1 MRASLLFVFFF
12 LVVLQVVVFP
22 IILFIDCQRSH
33 AIYLKMIDL
42 KNMKALLFFLFIPV
56 LFLEVVVFPFLIF
69 VDTQWFHCYTRLKLV
84 CMLITKKD
92 I

>member
-1 MRASLLFVFFF
+1 MRASLLFVFFV

-22 IILFIDCQRSH
+22 IVLFIDLQRFHVYSP
-33 AIYLKMIDL
+33 KTVDL
-42 KNMKALLFFLFIPV
+42 KNMKASLLFLFVPV
-56 LFLEVVVFPFLIF
+56 LLLEVVIFPFLVF
-69 VDTQWFHCYTRLKLV
+69 VDAHRFHCYTRLKLV